1 MKNKFHYY
9 YSLHSYFYYYYYYYV
24 IIVLLLLLC
33 LDAVEGATRLYTT
46 ESVSMYQRVEVYYNG
61 RWGTVCDSQWNIQE
75 GQVVCRD
82 IGSDVSL
89 TTVPTNSISFKYD
102 NVID

>member
-1 MKNKFHYY
+1 M
-9 YSLHSYFYYYYYYYV
+9 V
-24 IIVLLLLLC
+24 
-33 LDAVEGATRLYTT
+33 DGDTRLYTT

-61 RWGTVCDSQWNIQE
+61 RWGTVCDSQWSLQE

-82 IGSDVSL
+82 KGFNVSM